1 MPWDIGLKEINPER
15 DMESLILVLVIIGAL
30 IVIASGVWVAI
41 TLITG
46 NRHEK

>member
-1 MPWDIGLKEINPER
+1 
-15 DMESLILVLVIIGAL
+15 MELFIFILVILGAL

>member
-1 MPWDIGLKEINPER
+1 MHWGIGFKEINQER
-15 DMESLILVLVIIGAL
+15 DMESLILVLVILGAL
-30 IVIASGVWVAI
+30 IVIASGVWVTI

>member
-1 MPWDIGLKEINPER
+1 
-15 DMESLILVLVIIGAL
+15 MELLILILFIIAAL

-46 NRHEK
+46 NRHS

>member
-1 MPWDIGLKEINPER
+1 
-15 DMESLILVLVIIGAL
+15 MESLILVLVIIGAL

-41 TLITG
+41 TLIIG